1 MYMLPRQRL
10 QFQRR
15 SSSIAMRFVTAAW
28 YLILGEV
35 PVKLVHF
42 VEGHCIKELFV
53 EWNREVVP
61 ADIQ

>member
-1 MYMLPRQRL
+1 
-10 QFQRR
+10 
-15 SSSIAMRFVTAAW
+15 MRFVTAAW